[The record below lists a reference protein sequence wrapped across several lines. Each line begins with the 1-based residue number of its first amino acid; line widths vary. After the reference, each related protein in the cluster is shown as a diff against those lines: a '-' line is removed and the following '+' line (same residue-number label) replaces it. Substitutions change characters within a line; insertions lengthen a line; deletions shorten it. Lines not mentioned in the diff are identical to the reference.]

1 MRISPTRLIALS
13 MLAALPLLAAAAD
26 ETPAAA
32 APHVLLAPLFK
43 PDQGSST
50 GSVTVGG
57 KRIDYEA
64 VAGTIIVHPKGWDD
78 VPANADPKEKDPGA
92 EASMFYVA
100 YFAKPDPK
108 APKTARPV
116 TFFYNG
122 GPGSSTI
129 WLHMGA
135 FGPKRILT
143 TNDAHTPA
151 APYNVANNDFS
162 LLDVTDMVFIDAP
175 GTGFSR
181 IAGKDRQKAFYGVDQ
196 DAQAFTDFIRQ
207 FLGRHARWNSPK
219 FLFGESYGTTR
230 SALLAHT
237 LQGQLIDLNGVML
250 LSQILMFDGSVDG
263 PQFNPGVNLPY
274 SLALPTYAATAWY
287 HHKLP
292 GPQRELPALLAE
304 VEQFATHDY
313 ATALMEGSE
322 LTAERR
328 QAIAGKLHQYTGLPV
343 DYLLKAELRING
355 GTFSQQLQGGD
366 GITTGRLDTRF
377 SGPALDP
384 LAKEAGYDPQS
395 SAISSAYVA
404 AYNEY
409 ARNELKIAA
418 DRPFKPNAYAEQ
430 HWDFRHQPPG
440 QDEPLAITN
449 VMPDLA
455 EAMKSNPLLKV
466 MVLGGYYD
474 LATPYFQ
481 AQYEMRQLPIP
492 QQLRGNIEF
501 KWFES
506 GHMVYAREAEM
517 KPLHDS
523 LADFIRSNSHA
534 GAR

>member
-1 MRISPTRLIALS
+1 MRILPRLFAAAT
-13 MLAALPLLAAAAD
+13 LAALPLLAAAAED
-26 ETPAAA
+26 NKPATAPTP
-32 APHVLLAPLFK
+32 PVPIFK
-43 PDQGSST
+43 TEQNST
-50 GSVTVGG
+50 NGSVTVGG

-64 VAGTIIVHPKGWDD
+64 VTGTIVVHPKGWDD
-78 VPANADPKEKDPGA
+78 VPANADPKEKEPGA

-108 APKTARPV
+108 APKAPRPV

-143 TNDAHTPA
+143 TNDTHTPA
-151 APYNVANNDFS
+151 APYNVVNNDFS

-181 IAGKDRQKAFYGVDQ
+181 VAGKERQKAFYGVDQ
-196 DAQAFTDFIRQ
+196 DAFAFTDFIRQ

-219 FLFGESYGTTR
+219 FVFGESYGTTR

-237 LQGQLIDLNGVML
+237 LQNQLIDLNGVML
-250 LSQILMFDGSVDG
+250 LSQILMFDGSADG
-263 PQFNPGVNLPY
+263 PEYNPGVNLPY
-274 SLALPTYAATAWY
+274 SLALPTYAASAWY

-292 GPQRELPALLAE
+292 GAQRELQPLLAE

-313 ATALMEGSE
+313 TTALMEGAS
-322 LTAERR
+322 LSAERR
-328 QAIAGKLHQYTGLPV
+328 QATAEKLHQYTGLPV
-343 DYLLKAELRING
+343 DYLLKADLRING
-355 GTFSQQLQGGD
+355 GTFSQQLKASEGV
-366 GITTGRLDTRF
+366 TVGRLDTRF
-377 SGPALDP
+377 SGPAIDP
-384 LAKEAGYDPQS
+384 LAKEATYDPQS

-404 AYNEY
+404 AYNDY
-409 ARNELKIAA
+409 ARTDLKVAA

-430 HWDFRHQPPG
+430 QWDFRHTPPG
-440 QDEPLAITN
+440 GQEGFPVTN

-455 EAMKSNPLLKV
+455 DAMKNNPLLKV
-466 MVLGGYYD
+466 LVLGGYYD
-474 LATPYFQ
+474 LATPFFQ
-481 AQYEMRQLPIP
+481 AQYEMGQMPIP
-492 QQLRGNIEF
+492 ASLRGNIEF

-506 GHMVYAREAEM
+506 GHMVYAHEAEM

-523 LADFIRSNSHA
+523 LAEFIRRNTTPA
-534 GAR
+534 AR